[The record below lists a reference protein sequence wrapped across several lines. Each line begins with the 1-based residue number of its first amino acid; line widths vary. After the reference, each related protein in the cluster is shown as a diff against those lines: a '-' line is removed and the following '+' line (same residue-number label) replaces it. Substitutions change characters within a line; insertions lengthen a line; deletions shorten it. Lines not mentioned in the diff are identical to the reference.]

1 MFWKRDPIEL
11 PGPRGIPD
19 PVGRDIITKFGDN
32 PDKVWNHFKAVIR
45 PREGQKNTFDVRVYD
60 EVQREARKVTVKDYN
75 SLTEHPE
82 MILYEGWYNK
92 SWQADIRKKE

>member
-1 MFWKRDPIEL
+1 MFWKKDPNAL
-11 PGPRGIPD
+11 PGPRGVPE
-19 PVGRDIITKFGDN
+19 PVGRDIVTKFEGN

-60 EVQREARKVTVKDYN
+60 EVQAAAAKITVKDYN

-82 MILYEGWYNK
+82 LILYEGWYNK
-92 SWQADIRKKE
+92 HWQAEIEKKG